1 MPAGVRARRR
11 GWGARTPG
19 ASAPADTLHMVLNQ
33 GDNKCQMMNFCWQTV
48 LGSRTQTRP
57 DDSAFLTGFVRV
69 LAANTPTVRVG
80 IATPLVHAEDAEF
93 AEEIRHPSE
102 CA

>member
-19 ASAPADTLHMVLNQ
+19 ASAPADTLHMVLKL
-33 GDNKCQMMNFCWQTV
+33 GDDKYQKMKFCWQTV
-48 LGSRTQTRP
+48 SGSRTQTRP

-69 LAANTPTVRVG
+69 LAA
-80 IATPLVHAEDAEF
+80 ATIGDSVLLA
-93 AEEIRHPSE
+93 RKR
-102 CA
+102 